1 MINHEKKKFVRA
13 NKPINEKMRAN
24 DASGKIKI
32 ILCKHDDGYLYVK
45 YIKLE
50 FRKKK

>member
-1 MINHEKKKFVRA
+1 M
-13 NKPINEKMRAN
+13 NEKMRAN

-32 ILCKHDDGYLYVK
+32 ILCKHDDGYLNVK